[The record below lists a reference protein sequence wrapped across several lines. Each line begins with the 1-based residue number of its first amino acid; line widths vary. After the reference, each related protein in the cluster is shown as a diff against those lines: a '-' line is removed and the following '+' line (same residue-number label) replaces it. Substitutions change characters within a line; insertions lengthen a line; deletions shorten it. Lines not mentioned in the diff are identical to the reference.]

1 MISFEILQN
10 VFLTHYS
17 NCYRFQAIS
26 AERGN
31 AASLNLDEIDSP
43 ISITDHLVQLFSAA
57 IDLAFPEATN
67 SLPAIITPVSNP
79 KFGDY
84 QCNSSMQLSKTLAT
98 SGTKPLSPRDIA
110 VKILDNLPKSP
121 LVAKCEIAGPG
132 FLNVYLERSYAER
145 ALTSILQNG
154 VQPPKFHRQ
163 RAIVDFSSPNIG
175 EFGKISS
182 IRIK

>member
-1 MISFEILQN
+1 M
-10 VFLTHYS
+10 
-17 NCYRFQAIS
+17 CYHFQAIA

-31 AASLNLDEIDSP
+31 ATSLSLDEIDSP

-57 IDLAFPEATN
+57 IASAFPEVAG
-67 SLPAIITPVSNP
+67 SSPAVITPVSNP

-84 QCNSSMQLSKTLAT
+84 QCNNSMQLAKILAAPGSK
-98 SGTKPLSPRDIA
+98 PPSPRDIA
-110 VKILDNLPKSP
+110 VKILENLPESP

-154 VQPPKFHRQ
+154 VQPPKYRKQ
-163 RAIVDFSSPNIG
+163 RVIVDFSSPNIG
-175 EFGKISS
+175 KWGLIDATNFATK
-182 IRIK
+182 